1 MTTEEM
7 KALRRVGFQAWNEGR
22 PELFDEVYAPNFRN
36 PFSDETLD
44 VVKQNIRIARVA
56 FPDLTVTVDDQI
68 VEGDRDVVR
77 WTARGLHSGEYLGV
91 PATGRR
97 MEQTGI
103 NIGRWE
109 NGRIVEEWPIADDVG
124 MLRQLGVLP

>member
-22 PELFDEVYAPNFRN
+22 PELLDEVYAPNYRN
-36 PFSDETLD
+36 HFSDETLD
-44 VVKQNIRIARVA
+44 VDKQNIRIARVA

-97 MEQTGI
+97 LEQTGI
-103 NIGRWE
+103 TIGRFE
-109 NGRIVEEWPIADDVG
+109 NGRIVEEWGRADDVG